1 MRERINIQ
9 KQVGGRTRKT
19 RGKRAHLCESNER
32 GGLKHAHIYTRGER
46 EGGGGRGASS
56 LDAIRRVKPSST
68 TTHTLTAEVET
79 VNEPERLLQLYEAE

>member
-1 MRERINIQ
+1 MTERINIQ

-19 RGKRAHLCESNER
+19 RGKRAHLCGSNER
-32 GGLKHAHIYTRGER
+32 GGLKHAHIYTRGGE
-46 EGGGGRGASS
+46 GASS